1 MLQVYAGS
9 VSPAVT
15 LSAWE
20 GMGLEERMTAVLSA
34 SSKET
39 VAEDVRQF
47 ARAAAATA
55 AAAEGDY
62 GDGTSR

>member
-1 MLQVYAGS
+1 M
-9 VSPAVT
+9 SPAIA

-20 GMGLEERMTAVLSA
+20 SMGLEERMTAVLSA

-39 VAEDVRQF
+39 VAEDVRAF
-47 ARAAAATA
+47 ARVA
-55 AAAEGDY
+55 AAAERGD